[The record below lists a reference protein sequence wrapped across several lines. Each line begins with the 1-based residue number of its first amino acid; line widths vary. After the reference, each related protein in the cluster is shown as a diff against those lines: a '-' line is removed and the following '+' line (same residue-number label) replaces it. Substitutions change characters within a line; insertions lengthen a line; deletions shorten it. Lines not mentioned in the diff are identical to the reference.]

1 MERVSVGK
9 VPELSGSSSSDE
21 TQAPRAQSELACA
34 ILDGSSGV
42 RSSLQFLLT
51 ALLNTFCLGRNR
63 RYQRCSKKDCS
74 YLACTRIL

>member
-9 VPELSGSSSSDE
+9 VPELSGSFSSEE
-21 TQAPRAQSELACA
+21 TQAPRVQSELTFA

-51 ALLNTFCLGRNR
+51 ALLNTFV
-63 RYQRCSKKDCS
+63 
-74 YLACTRIL
+74 LAVTGGISDALRKIAAIWLVL